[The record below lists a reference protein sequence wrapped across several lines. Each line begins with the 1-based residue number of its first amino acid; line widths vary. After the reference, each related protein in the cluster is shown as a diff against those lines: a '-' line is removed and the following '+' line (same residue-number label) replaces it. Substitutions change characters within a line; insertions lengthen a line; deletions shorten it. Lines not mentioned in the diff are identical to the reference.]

1 MAEILD
7 GDDHDRGLSR
17 PSFSHCRS
25 GFCYPEKLPEHP
37 LFKAYLALVAVC
49 FFWGTTYL
57 GIRMAL
63 ESFPPLLLVSLRFVL
78 SGAIL
83 LGPAK
88 LAGAHLPKGRD
99 LIISALTGLL
109 ILGVGNACLTYAEL
123 WIPSGMAAL
132 IISVSPFWMVGIEAL
147 MPGGERLHAPG
158 IAGMLVGSA
167 GAALLVSSDLS
178 RQSLGGGVLKGFL
191 VLQLGCAGWSFGSIY
206 QRRQITPAHPVV
218 TGAIQ
223 QLAAGLAFLPAAL
236 LVREHPVVWSFR
248 GVAAIL
254 YLVVFGS
261 IVGYSAYIYAL
272 SHLPVAVVSIYSYI
286 NPVVAV
292 FLGWLFY
299 REPFGLREALAMAI
313 IFAGVAV
320 VKTFSPKR
328 PSAAPLAQKL

>member
-7 GDDHDRGLSR
+7 GDDHDQGVSS

-88 LAGAHLPKGRD
+88 LAGAHLPRGRD
-99 LIISALTGLL
+99 LIVSALTGLL
-109 ILGVGNACLTYAEL
+109 ILGVGNACLTYAGL
-123 WIPSGMAAL
+123 WIPSGLAAL